1 MEKMHNCLGQSECLM
16 RTSTSCNR
24 TAETLR
30 YRRSSLYGQI
40 FCVAGSHIIVAM
52 LLKNFDF
59 QATDPSYVME
69 TESALTIKPADN
81 TMHATRGGI
90 DPRSLERCLW
100 GGKET
105 SKADARDQQVDDA
118 SAIKKK
124 PMTFLLGSN
133 TSTCEVS

>member
-1 MEKMHNCLGQSECLM
+1 
-16 RTSTSCNR
+16 
-24 TAETLR
+24 
-30 YRRSSLYGQI
+30 
-40 FCVAGSHIIVAM
+40 M